1 VSLFHPI
8 KDPVDGVAHVVGVSA
23 VDSQY
28 MRQPCRLQLVIQA
41 QEVPAF
47 PLKDDFEIWTN
58 QWPDPGDVLPVTF
71 DREHHE
77 RIKIHWDQVPTG
89 ADVAEADA
97 QALAAQ
103 LNAEVPAA
111 PVGAPRPWGRIR
123 SIGWRS
129 WLICIAPG
137 R

>member
-1 VSLFHPI
+1 MSFLHPI

-23 VDSQY
+23 VDPQF
-28 MRQPCRLQLVIQA
+28 MRQPCTMQLVIQA
-41 QEVPAF
+41 QGVPAF

-77 RIKIHWDQVPTG
+77 RIKIHWDQVATG
-89 ADVAEADA
+89 AETAEADA
-97 QALAAQ
+97 AALAAQ
-103 LNAEVPAA
+103 LNAS
-111 PVGAPRPWGRIR
+111 RRR
-123 SIGWRS
+123 SGLRRRSRRTRSTGWRS
-129 WLICIAPG
+129 WRICTAPG